1 MKKKESFCFKL
12 STNFR
17 RRESVLRFILRFEGL
32 EELQIEEIRKD
43 YGEDLTITLS
53 ETYHLKSGHFSI
65 HNTEPLLLSY
75 NKVERQFEGIRNASL
90 DSFYNSIRRGSEHI
104 KGNTKSSHWEVG
116 FNFHYNSFR
125 HAKNVYPIIMKYKPV
140 DFQWGS
146 SSNGNPILNFTLWGN
161 MYTITA
167 DTNETSKFFKYEGDD
182 LVLTIPLIKK

>member
-32 EELQIEEIRKD
+32 EELPMENIERE
-43 YGEDLTITLS
+43 YGEDLTILLS
-53 ETYHLKSGHFSI
+53 QTYHLKSGHFSI

-75 NKVERQFEGIRNASL
+75 NKVEKQFEGAMNQSL
-90 DSFYNSIRRGSEHI
+90 SSFYNSVRQGSEHI
-104 KGNTKSSHWEVG
+104 KNNLKSSHWDIS
-116 FNFHYNSFR
+116 FNFYYNSFR
-125 HAKNVYPIIMKYKPV
+125 YAKNVYPIIMKYKPV

>member
-32 EELQIEEIRKD
+32 EELPIEDVKKE
-43 YGEDLTITLS
+43 YGEDLTIMLSQTL
-53 ETYHLKSGHFSI
+53 HLKSGHFSI
-65 HNTEPLLLSY
+65 HSTEPLLLSY
-75 NKVERQFEGIRNASL
+75 NKIEKQFEGIRNQSL
-90 DSFYNSIRRGSEHI
+90 NAFYNSVIRGSEAI
-104 KGNTKSSHWEVG
+104 KGNSKDSHWEIG

-125 HAKNVYPIIMKYKPV
+125 YAKNVYPIIMKYKPF

-146 SSNGNPILNFTLWGN
+146 SSNGDPILNFTLWGN